1 MLAHLKSMS
10 LIGLEGELVEIEVDI
25 HRGSPFFSIVGLAD
39 TAIQESRERIRSAL
53 KQSGFQ
59 YPRGKIS
66 INLAP
71 ADLKKH
77 GPRFDLSMALGMLLS
92 HGQIHIP
99 EDFTKNSIFLGELS
113 FSGKLR
119 GIMGILPS
127 VISAKKKG
135 IKNIFI
141 PEENAKE
148 ASLVD
153 GIDIY
158 PVRSF
163 KQIVEFFETGQ
174 GLEIQPHTKFTTEI
188 KDVDFAY
195 DFKHVRGNESVK
207 RSLEIAAAGGH
218 NLLMIGPPGSGK
230 TMLAKAFSTI
240 LPRLTLSESLEITK
254 IHSIVGLT
262 SQENPVLQFRPF
274 RAVHH
279 TASGV
284 AIVGGGNPPR
294 PGEISLAHR
303 GVLFLDEF
311 AEFSSKTLEV
321 MRQPLEDGVITIS
334 RASGTLTFPAKFSLI
349 AAMNPC
355 PCGYSGDPDREC
367 TDSAWQVQ
375 RYRQKISGPILDRI
389 DLHIEVPRV
398 DIEKLVQTSE
408 EESSFEIQKR
418 VQSARNKQLKRFENH
433 KISSNSEMS
442 SSLVKKF
449 CKLDSEAELLLK
461 NAVIQMN
468 LSGRS
473 YFRLLKLARTIA
485 DLENVEEILTAH
497 IAESLQ
503 YRPKLERD

>member
-1 MLAHLKSMS
+1 MLARLKSMS
-10 LIGLEGELVEIEVDI
+10 LLGLEGEEVEIEVDI
-25 HRGSPFFSIVGLAD
+25 HRGLPAFTIVGLAD
-39 TAIQESRERIRSAL
+39 TAIQESRERVRSAL
-53 KQSGFQ
+53 KQSKFE

-77 GPRFDLSMALGMLLS
+77 GPRFDLAMALGILVAS
-92 HGQIHIP
+92 GQIHIP
-99 EDFTKNSIFLGELS
+99 PSFKDALFLGELS
-113 FSGKLR
+113 FSGDLR
-119 GIMGILPS
+119 GILGILPS
-127 VISAKKKG
+127 VISAKNKG
-135 IKNIFI
+135 ITQVFV
-141 PEENAKE
+141 PAENALE

-158 PVRSF
+158 PVNSLV
-163 KQIVEFFETGQ
+163 QLVNFFETGQ
-174 GLEIQPHTKFTTEI
+174 ALEIQPHTEFSTEMNQQ
-188 KDVDFAY
+188 VDLAF
-195 DFKHVRGNESVK
+195 DFKHIRGNETVK

-240 LPRLTLSESLEITK
+240 LPKLTLAESLEITK

-262 SQENPVLQFRPF
+262 SKENPVLRYRPF

-284 AIVGGGNPPR
+284 AIVGGGNPAR
-294 PGEISLAHR
+294 PGEISLSHR

-311 AEFSSKTLEV
+311 AEFSAKTLEV
-321 MRQPLEDGVITIS
+321 MRQPLEDGEITIS
-334 RASGTLTFPAKFSLI
+334 RAAGTLKFPAKFSLI

-367 TDSAWQVQ
+367 SDSAWQVQ

-398 DIEKLVQTSE
+398 DIEKLVGE
-408 EESSFEIQKR
+408 EESESSFDIQLRVQKSREIQLQR
-418 VQSARNKQLKRFENH
+418 FRNL

-449 CKLDSEAELLLK
+449 CKLDSEAENLLK
-461 NAVIQMN
+461 NAVVQMN

-473 YFRLLKLARTIA
+473 YFRLLKLSRTIA
-485 DLENVEEILTAH
+485 DLEGVENIEIAH

-503 YRPKLERD
+503 YRPKLDSN